1 MGFNYVDLLIIVL
14 AVVFIWQGY
23 RVGLVGGLLNLLI
36 TLASFVL
43 ATFFYPLAG
52 DILSGT
58 FKINENIARV
68 AGFIVTLTFLELVLN
83 TSITYLYGKIA
94 PLYRRSKIVAKAD
107 HILGVFPSLVVGL
120 FLILLVSL
128 LILTLPVQGW
138 LRAPIQESWWGEN
151 IVPKGL
157 SLTPTIEKTL
167 NRLPYKNL
175 VYIVTPENP
184 TSEASQ
190 DLNIPQG
197 VSLSTDPQ
205 TEKDMWDLVNKERKS
220 AGLKEVKFSNDL
232 RDVGRDHCKDMFERG
247 YFSHYTPEGGS
258 PFDRIDEAGIDYV
271 SAGENL
277 AYAPSL
283 ALAHQGLMNSPGHK
297 ANILRDS
304 FGTLGVG
311 VIDGGIY
318 GKMFCQ
324 EFTN

>member
-1 MGFNYVDLLIIVL
+1 MVNYVDLLIIIL
-14 AVVFIWQGY
+14 TAIFIWQGY

-43 ATFFYPLAG
+43 ATFLYPVVG
-52 DILSGT
+52 DFLT
-58 FKINENIARV
+58 RFLKINENIAKV
-68 AGFIVTLTFLELVLN
+68 TGFVVTLTLLELVLN
-83 TSITYLYGKIA
+83 TAITYLYGKIA

-107 HILGVFPSLVVGL
+107 HVLGVLPSLVVGL

-128 LILTLPVQGW
+128 LILTLPVQPW
-138 LRAPIQESWWGEN
+138 LREPIQESWWGGN

-157 SLTPTIEKTL
+157 GLTPSIEKTL

-184 TSEASQ
+184 SSKASQ
-190 DLNIPQG
+190 NLNIPSG
-197 VSLSTDPQ
+197 TNLTNDPQ
-205 TEKDMWDLVNKERKS
+205 AEKEMWELVNKERRLR
-220 AGLKEVKFSNDL
+220 GLKEVKFDNKL
-232 RDVGRDHCKDMFERG
+232 RDISRAHCRDMFGRS
-247 YFSHYTPEGGS
+247 YFSHYTPEGDS
-258 PFDRIDEAGIDYV
+258 PFDRMDKAGINYV

-283 ALAHQGLMNSPGHK
+283 ALAHQGLMNSEGHK
-297 ANILRDS
+297 ANILRQS

-311 VIDGGIY
+311 VIDGGLY

-324 EFTN
+324 EFTD